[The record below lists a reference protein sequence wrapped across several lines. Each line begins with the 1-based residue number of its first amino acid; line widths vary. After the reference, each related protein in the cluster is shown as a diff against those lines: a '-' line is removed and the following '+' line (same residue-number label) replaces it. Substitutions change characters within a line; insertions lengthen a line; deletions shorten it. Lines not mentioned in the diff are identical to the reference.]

1 MGSKLKHI
9 LTAVLFIGSV
19 AAWCQPNLPTTSQA
33 IARVQEG
40 DLTAAKELILQAST
54 DPKESDDAYTWYVKG
69 YIFKEIYKQIEK
81 ANPYSEN
88 REVAIEAIKKSM
100 TMDVEKKYIDNNT
113 KAIEFLATSYYNDA
127 VRLSRSLNYENIN
140 EPERFYA
147 KYKETEAL
155 VHPGKNY
162 AAGDVELYRN
172 LARACHT
179 IYENDQVRNEVF
191 FDRGIKYYEMA
202 LALKPND
209 YISNYNI
216 ASGYYNQGVH
226 FIRKIDYDTEI
237 FELILIQE
245 RCVALFKKAQPF
257 MLKAHES
264 DPTGKAALKGL
275 IAIYKSLSDDETAK
289 KYQDELE
296 RLIKEGVI
304 RE

>member
-1 MGSKLKHI
+1 MGSKLTYI
-9 LTAVLFIGSV
+9 LTAVLFMGSV

-54 DPKESDDAYTWYVKG
+54 DPSENADAYTWYVKG
-69 YIFKEIYKQIEK
+69 FIFKEIYKQIEK

-100 TMDVEKKYIDNNT
+100 MMDTEKKYLDNNT

-127 VRLSRSLNYENIN
+127 VRMSRSLNYENIN

-147 KYKETEAL
+147 RYKETEGL

-162 AAGDVELYRN
+162 AAGDIELYRN
-172 LARACHT
+172 LARACHN
-179 IYENDQVRNEVF
+179 IYDNDHDRNEVF
-191 FDRGIKYYEMA
+191 FDRGMKYYEMA
-202 LALKPND
+202 LALKPDD
-209 YISNYNI
+209 YISNYNV
-216 ASGYYNQGVH
+216 ASGFYNQGVR

-245 RCVALFKKAQPF
+245 RCVALFKKALPYMQ
-257 MLKAHES
+257 KAHVS
-264 DPTGKAALKGL
+264 DPKGKAALKGL
-275 IAIYKSLSDDETAK
+275 VAIYKSLSDDAK
-289 KYQDELE
+289 AAEYQAELE
-296 RLIKEGVI
+296 RLIKEGAI